1 MRARAAQ
8 VFQCQQQL
16 GQAATSAN
24 TLCVVMT
31 PARPGSGTDL
41 VADHG
46 NIADS
51 GQWPPSSQQ
60 PAASRCSSRCSAGQ
74 VSEGRKLGIRSGQ
87 AETGQHMLSWG
98 SLSSALCWYTNT
110 AAAAAA
116 AGHQS
121 LL

>member
-1 MRARAAQ
+1 MLLRPQ
-8 VFQCQQQL
+8 P
-16 GQAATSAN
+16 G
-24 TLCVVMT
+24 
-31 PARPGSGTDL
+31 PGSGTDL

-98 SLSSALCWYTNT
+98 SLSSALWWYTNT
-110 AAAAAA
+110 
-116 AGHQS
+116 GLLLLLVTKVYSDS
-121 LL
+121 L